1 MVAKVYGLG
10 TARASPINDAQA
22 HRPTPAISG
31 QGLPCQVRARL
42 KTLVPQRKLRF
53 ATWNI
58 GSLTGRCR
66 ELADVLMRRRVQCA
80 FLQETRWKGN
90 KSRNIGQGYRLIYT
104 GSPSGKAGVAVVL
117 SEELRNGLL
126 EVDRRCDRL
135 MRVRVLIEGVI
146 TNLIS
151 AYTPQAGCSGSE
163 KESFWEQFE
172 EVLRAI
178 PAAEVIIVGGD
189 LNGHVGRAAETF
201 DRVHGGFGYG
211 RRNAEGENILR
222 TCIASDLAVVNTFFQ
237 KTPQHLITYKSGSH
251 STQID
256 YLLTRRCHI
265 GKVTNCKV
273 IPGESLTAQ
282 HRLLVMDY
290 VVTPKKKVA
299 EKRKPRI
306 RWWLLNGT
314 MQTSFRAEVESQN
327 LSTNTETAQE
337 VWDRAQSAII
347 TAGKRVLGLSKGGRV
362 IDKETWWWNDEV
374 QEVIREKK
382 TAFKKWQQSNSPEDR
397 LEYIAAKRASKRAVA
412 RARSDRLSPLYDT
425 LETAEGQKLIYKL
438 ARARDKATQD
448 IAKCLSVK
456 DSQGTLLC
464 NHASVK
470 ERWRCYFKE
479 LLNTQHPCS
488 LPTEIPPNLGLIA
501 PITPDETRNC
511 LRRMKNRKAVGP
523 DDIPIEAWKS
533 LGSLGVLIL
542 TDLFNRVLNT
552 GTMPHQWR
560 YSYITPIYKGRGSVQ
575 DCGSY
580 RGVKI
585 MSHTMKLFERMI
597 DLRLRRECTVSE
609 CQYGFQPGSGT
620 LDAIFAIRTLMEA
633 YREKRRALHVAF
645 LDLQKAFDCVP
656 RQCIWWALRFKGIPE
671 AYIDIIRDMYRDSVS
686 MVRTA
691 VGDTKPFPISV
702 GVHQGSALS
711 PFLFNVV
718 LDTVSANIQDQP
730 PWLMMY
736 ADDIALIDESRL
748 TLERRVNL
756 WKGTLENG
764 GLKLN
769 VTKTEYMA
777 CGSPDSCT
785 IHIGPE
791 PAVKSEK
798 FRYLGSILHESGG
811 IDHDVQARISA
822 AWAKWREVT
831 GVVCDRRIPTK
842 LKGIIYKSIIRP
854 VLLYGSECWPTLSRH
869 TQELHVTEMKMLRWM
884 CGVTR
889 ADRIRNTFIRGSLG
903 VRDVADKLQESRL
916 RWYGHVAR
924 RPENYVGKICL
935 DMSVPGARPPGR
947 PRKRW
952 LDTVKQDMRANGL
965 TTADAKDRAKWRSLS
980 RKADPG

>member
-1 MVAKVYGLG
+1 MDRQDKELG
-10 TARASPINDAQA
+10 TARASPLNDAQA
-22 HRPTPAISG
+22 HRPKPVTSG

-42 KTLVPQRKLRF
+42 KTRVPKRKLRF

-66 ELADVLMRRRVQCA
+66 ELADVLVRRRVQCA

-117 SEELRNGLL
+117 SEELQNGLL

-189 LNGHVGRAAETF
+189 LNGHVGRAADTYE
-201 DRVHGGFGYG
+201 RVHGGFGYG
-211 RRNAEGENILR
+211 RRNAEGETILR

-237 KTPQHLITYKSGSH
+237 KTSQHLITYKSGSH
-251 STQID
+251 STQLD

-282 HRLLVMDY
+282 HRLLVMDF

-299 EKRKPRI
+299 EKREPRI

-314 MQTSFRAEVESQN
+314 MQTNFRAAVESQN
-327 LSTNTETAQE
+327 LLTHTESAQE
-337 VWDRAQSAII
+337 AWDRVQSAII
-347 TAGKRVLGLSKGGRV
+347 TAGKRVLGLSRGGRV
-362 IDKETWWWNDEV
+362 IDRETWWWNDEV
-374 QEVIREKK
+374 QEVIRKK
-382 TAFKKWQQSNSPEDR
+382 KAAFKEWQQSHSPEDR

-448 IAKCLSVK
+448 IAKCLCVK

-488 LPTEIPPNLGLIA
+488 LPTEPPPNLGLIA

-542 TDLFNRVLNT
+542 TDLFNRILNT

-560 YSYITPIYKGRGSVQ
+560 YSFITPIYKGRGSVQ

-656 RQCIWWALRFKGIPE
+656 RQCIWWALRTKGIPE

-736 ADDIALIDESRL
+736 ADDIALIDEDRL

-756 WKGTLENG
+756 WKGALENG

-769 VTKTEYMA
+769 VSKTEYMA

-831 GVVCDRRIPTK
+831 GVVCDRRIPPK
-842 LKGIIYKSIIRP
+842 LKGLIYKSIIRP
-854 VLLYGSECWPTLSRH
+854 VLLYGSECWPVLSRH

-903 VRDVADKLQESRL
+903 VRDVADKLEESRL

-924 RPENYVGKICL
+924 RPENYVGRICL
-935 DMSVPGARPPGR
+935 DMCVPGARPPGR
-947 PRKRW
+947 PKKRW

-965 TTADAKDRAKWRSLS
+965 TTEDAKDRAKWRRLCG
-980 RKADPG
+980 KADPS

>member
-265 GKVTNCKV
+265 SKVTNCKV

-425 LETAEGQKLIYKL
+425 LETAEGQKLS
-438 ARARDKATQD
+438 T
-448 IAKCLSVK
+448 
-456 DSQGTLLC
+456 
-464 NHASVK
+464 
-470 ERWRCYFKE
+470 
-479 LLNTQHPCS
+479 
-488 LPTEIPPNLGLIA
+488 
-501 PITPDETRNC
+501 
-511 LRRMKNRKAVGP
+511 
-523 DDIPIEAWKS
+523 
-533 LGSLGVLIL
+533 
-542 TDLFNRVLNT
+542 
-552 GTMPHQWR
+552 
-560 YSYITPIYKGRGSVQ
+560 
-575 DCGSY
+575 
-580 RGVKI
+580 
-585 MSHTMKLFERMI
+585 
-597 DLRLRRECTVSE
+597 
-609 CQYGFQPGSGT
+609 
-620 LDAIFAIRTLMEA
+620 
-633 YREKRRALHVAF
+633 
-645 LDLQKAFDCVP
+645 
-656 RQCIWWALRFKGIPE
+656 
-671 AYIDIIRDMYRDSVS
+671 
-686 MVRTA
+686 
-691 VGDTKPFPISV
+691 
-702 GVHQGSALS
+702 
-711 PFLFNVV
+711 
-718 LDTVSANIQDQP
+718 
-730 PWLMMY
+730 
-736 ADDIALIDESRL
+736 
-748 TLERRVNL
+748 
-756 WKGTLENG
+756 
-764 GLKLN
+764 
-769 VTKTEYMA
+769 
-777 CGSPDSCT
+777 
-785 IHIGPE
+785 
-791 PAVKSEK
+791 
-798 FRYLGSILHESGG
+798 
-811 IDHDVQARISA
+811 
-822 AWAKWREVT
+822 
-831 GVVCDRRIPTK
+831 
-842 LKGIIYKSIIRP
+842 
-854 VLLYGSECWPTLSRH
+854 
-869 TQELHVTEMKMLRWM
+869 
-884 CGVTR
+884 
-889 ADRIRNTFIRGSLG
+889 
-903 VRDVADKLQESRL
+903 
-916 RWYGHVAR
+916 
-924 RPENYVGKICL
+924 
-935 DMSVPGARPPGR
+935 
-947 PRKRW
+947 
-952 LDTVKQDMRANGL
+952 
-965 TTADAKDRAKWRSLS
+965 
-980 RKADPG
+980 